1 MQNVSENSKKVLKR
15 VCRRK
20 RQGDKRAARGRL
32 FLFCLW
38 FWAAVLAGC
47 RIVDVSKGEVREV
60 EYTVLGSDEIPEEV
74 EKVLDEQGEE
84 PFALAYESGGF
95 LYLMKGYGRQNSGG
109 YSIRVESL
117 YTAGEVIH
125 VQTTLEGP
133 ATREEQ
139 KGDGSCPTI
148 VLKLEARENA
158 SVVFEG

>member
-1 MQNVSENSKKVLKR
+1 M
-15 VCRRK
+15 
-20 RQGDKRAARGRL
+20 GRWMIRMVII
-32 FLFCLW
+32 FLLIP
-38 FWAAVLAGC
+38 VLAGC
-47 RIVDVSKGEVREV
+47 RIVDVSEGEVKEV
-60 EYTVLGSDEIPEEV
+60 EYTVLGNEDLPEEV
-74 EKVLDEQGEE
+74 RKSLEEQGQE

-117 YTAGEVIH
+117 YAAGEVIH
-125 VQTTLEGP
+125 VKTALEGP

>member
-1 MQNVSENSKKVLKR
+1 MRRWAICLLGFCILVSALI
-15 VCRRK
+15 
-20 RQGDKRAARGRL
+20 
-32 FLFCLW
+32 
-38 FWAAVLAGC
+38 GC
-47 RIVDVSKGEVREV
+47 RIVDVSEGEAKEV
-60 EYTVLGSDEIPEEV
+60 DYTLLESDEIPEEV
-74 EKVLDEQGEE
+74 EKVLEKQGQE

-95 LYLMKGYGRQNSGG
+95 LYLMKSYGLQNSGG

-117 YTAGEVIH
+117 YATGQVVH

-139 KGDGSCPTI
+139 KGDSSCPTI